1 MRSFIALSILFLV
14 VACKGKK
21 LKPAIE
27 EIEIVETNTG
37 RIDNSEKG
45 SASDTLALLK
55 AFKIFCQALN
65 NEDGFLLK
73 AVSADKKYFPL
84 SLTGMLELPPGFPD
98 FSINRPVKKMYN
110 QDIWNAIETIQP
122 FMYARTNHYEI
133 YYRTNHTS
141 KKMTTKK
148 RYSFRF
154 IKEGNAFKFSEFESV
169 SVPQGSEPS
178 SDIMTWYF
186 PQGNYA
192 GISAGDNLH
201 LNMYTN
207 ISYSLTLR
215 EFEEPVLY
223 NYRGLDEIYRITWLR
238 AFHLPIV
245 FRFQKQGFN
254 FLLTTK
260 VLLQRSNEY
269 PDELETNTITS
280 VSFFK
285 WYKFKGKLA
294 EADFWKLNSNDA
306 SAQPNDGSEWMV
318 EGVKE
323 GKYQMIARWSPEP
336 DLRKACLYLLSISNL
351 KIPKRDIY

>member
-98 FSINRPVKKMYN
+98 FLINRPVKKIYN
-110 QDIWNAIETIQP
+110 QDIWNTIETMQP
-122 FMYARTNHYEI
+122 LMYARTNRYEI
-133 YYRTNHTS
+133 YYRTIHIS
-141 KKMTTKK
+141 RKMNTKR

-169 SVPQGSEPS
+169 SVPQGSEPLLES
-178 SDIMTWYF
+178 ITWYF
-186 PQGNYA
+186 PHGNFA
-192 GISAGDNLH
+192 GKSAGDNSH
-201 LNMYTN
+201 LNNNTN
-207 ISYSLTLR
+207 ISYSITLKA
-215 EFEEPVLY
+215 FEEPVLY
-223 NYRGLDEIYRITWLR
+223 NYRGLDEIYRVT
-238 AFHLPIV
+238 
-245 FRFQKQGFN
+245 
-254 FLLTTK
+254 
-260 VLLQRSNEY
+260 
-269 PDELETNTITS
+269 
-280 VSFFK
+280 
-285 WYKFKGKLA
+285 
-294 EADFWKLNSNDA
+294 
-306 SAQPNDGSEWMV
+306 
-318 EGVKE
+318 
-323 GKYQMIARWSPEP
+323 
-336 DLRKACLYLLSISNL
+336 
-351 KIPKRDIY
+351 